1 MQIPDFGGMAAMTYA
16 ATQGHFAV
24 DAATGAGLMRSL
36 SQMRDH
42 LNVLLVDARKL
53 DRKTPLGDLPEAH
66 AVSDLNREVAAGD
79 SQSLM
84 SVLLQFRAS
93 LEQAHEAVRLGMANY
108 EQVDAQMSEAY
119 RRGIQERHGHVNT
132 GRARLE

>member
-1 MQIPDFGGMAAMTYA
+1 MQIADFGGMTYA
-16 ATQGHFAV
+16 AAQGHFAV

-42 LNVLLVDARKL
+42 VDDVLAKTREL
-53 DRKTPLGDLPEAH
+53 DRDTPLGGLPEAQ
-66 AVSDLNREVAAGD
+66 AVSDLNRQVAAGD
-79 SQSLM
+79 PQSLM
-84 SVLLQFRAS
+84 AVLRQFRKS
-93 LEQAHEAVRLGMANY
+93 LEQAEEAVRLGMANY